1 MNCNRCGAPI
11 APGKDESCWW
21 CIEALCY
28 SCWDEYGHCGHTE
41 ADEWNERARRVPQP
55 PSEPLTYDNVKKAMK
70 MIEKGH
76 KIKCP

>member
-1 MNCNRCGAPI
+1 MPVTVKITSLKCNRCGAPI

-41 ADEWNERARRVPQP
+41 ADEWNEKARRVPQP
-55 PSEPLTYDNVKKAMK
+55 KYTEAVV
-70 MIEKGH
+70 
-76 KIKCP
+76 CP